1 MFTHFFTLTGIFT
14 PMYMLSMFLLST
26 RYPMWWNPLAETNV
40 FATYLFSPQ
49 SNCADF
55 IVASKFT
62 KFCIGVINIWLRE
75 VRNIFTT
82 MSSQA
87 IPVDMELKKV
97 IVSLIITFMTFVYRH
112 IFNVSSTEKYDLGDI
127 NVFMQNSEK
136 DQTKFSLL
144 INVNSL
150 HP

>member
-1 MFTHFFTLTGIFT
+1 
-14 PMYMLSMFLLST
+14 
-26 RYPMWWNPLAETNV
+26 
-40 FATYLFSPQ
+40 
-49 SNCADF
+49 
-55 IVASKFT
+55 
-62 KFCIGVINIWLRE
+62 
-75 VRNIFTT
+75 

-112 IFNVSSTEKYDLGDI
+112 IFNVSSTKKYDLGDI